1 MQSGR
6 GRGWSG
12 SWGQIISAMVGIWIF
27 FLLWEVVGRVVGK
40 QGTQA
45 ALQVILWWL
54 CEEETRG
61 VGSKMK
67 PGTPERVQLQ

>member
-1 MQSGR
+1 MAGNRLEWQLGADHISHGR
-6 GRGWSG
+6 N
-12 SWGQIISAMVGIWIF
+12 MDF

-40 QGTQA
+40 QGIQA

-67 PGTPERVQLQ
+67 PGTPEGVQLQ